1 MIKRKANARW
11 EGELRTGS
19 GNVKLGS
26 GAYDGPYSFGTR
38 FEQAAGTNPEELLG
52 AAYAACFSMALNA
65 ALSNAG
71 HAPEYI
77 STATEVRM
85 DKVNDKM
92 TIVEI
97 VVSTVGAVPG
107 ISKEEFA
114 KYAEETKAGCIVSRA
129 LASVPKTL
137 DATLV

>member
-1 MIKRKANARW
+1 MIKRKASARW

-19 GNVKLGS
+19 GNVRLGS
-26 GAYDGPYSFGTR
+26 GSYDGPYSFGTR

-52 AAYAACFSMALNA
+52 AAHAACFSMALSA

-71 HAPEYI
+71 HAPTYVA
-77 STATEVRM
+77 TTTEVRM

-97 VVSTVGAVPG
+97 RLSTVGSVPG
-107 ISKEEFA
+107 VSKDEFV
-114 KYAEETKAGCIVSRA
+114 KFAEETKAGCIVSRA
-129 LASVPKTL
+129 LASVPMTVE
-137 DATLV
+137 ATLV